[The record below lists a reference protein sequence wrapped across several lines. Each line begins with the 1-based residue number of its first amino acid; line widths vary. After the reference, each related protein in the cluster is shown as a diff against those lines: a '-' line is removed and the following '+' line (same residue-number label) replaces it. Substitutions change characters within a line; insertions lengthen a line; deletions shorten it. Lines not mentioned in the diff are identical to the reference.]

1 MSESYFSIVTAFDA
15 FGLDATTTISRS
27 LDSKVTEFSVED
39 GGFASDNIVN
49 YGDSITMRGIISSV
63 NANGLDQHPSSFI
76 AEIERIRLA
85 KELVKI
91 NVGLDTVTQG
101 GTKTYKSITSCAI
114 VSATFTQDKKHGIT
128 KAGDVAYNVNIR
140 FKKVRI
146 IDKPSIS
153 VKTVSIKVKDAVVE
167 VAPAPEDKVTSN
179 RVGNIGEVNKDTGAF
194 TRFDFTSEDPS
205 LNPTLRE

>member
-39 GGFASDNIVN
+39 GGFAADNIVN

-85 KELVKI
+85 KELVRI
-91 NVGLDTVTQG
+91 NVGLGTTTQG
-101 GTKTYKSITSCAI
+101 GALTYKSVTSCAI
-114 VSATFTQDKKHGIT
+114 VSVTFTQDKKYGIT
-128 KAGDVAYNVNIR
+128 RAGDVAYSVNMR

-146 IDKPSIS
+146 IAKPSVS
-153 VKTVSIKVKDAVVE
+153 VKTVAIAVKDAVVE
-167 VAPAPEDKVTSN
+167 VAPAPEDKTTQRIDSY
-179 RVGNIGEVNKDTGAF
+179 
-194 TRFDFTSEDPS
+194 DFYGDRMRKERGDPLYEKYYGDGS
-205 LNPTLRE
+205 